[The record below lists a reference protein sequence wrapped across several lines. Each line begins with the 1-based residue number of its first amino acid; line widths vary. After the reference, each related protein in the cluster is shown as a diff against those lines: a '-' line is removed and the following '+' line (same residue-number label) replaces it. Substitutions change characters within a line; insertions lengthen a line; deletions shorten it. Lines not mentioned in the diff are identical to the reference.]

1 MLDRPIS
8 PSRRAYIGVMGLL
21 CALSVL
27 LVCALAL
34 FLIGYVLAEG
44 LPNLSWE
51 LLTTKPSY
59 LSDTIGILPDILNTI
74 YIILAV
80 LLIVLPVGAGAAVYL
95 TEYAANKRLVSVI
108 EYAAETLSGIPPSS
122 TALWGCWYLPA
133 CLGLPCWLVR

>member
-21 CALSVL
+21 CALSAL

-34 FLIGYVLAEG
+34 FLIGYVLAAG

-74 YIILAV
+74 YIILAA
-80 LLIVLPVGAGAAVYL
+80 LLIVLPLGAGAAV
-95 TEYAANKRLVSVI
+95 R
-108 EYAAETLSGIPPSS
+108 
-122 TALWGCWYLPA
+122 
-133 CLGLPCWLVR
+133 